1 VTAPALFPF
10 VPAPFVPAAFVLAPF
25 AAFVLAPL
33 FARINFARA
42 DQVAGFGIGV
52 TGVCDFIR
60 AGEVDP
66 REQRGGAP
74 ACATGGDER

>member
-1 VTAPALFPF
+1 MT
-10 VPAPFVPAAFVLAPF
+10 VPAPFAAFVLAPFVPAPF